1 MGGAGKG
8 PGIGWSRAQPKYSW
22 EANLFATRLFL
33 RWQKSKGV
41 TMENTN
47 IANYVN
53 IFACGR
59 FKSLRSI

>member
-8 PGIGWSRAQPKYSW
+8 PGIGWSRTQPNYSR
-22 EANLFATRLFL
+22 EANLYEPAGFALTEVD
-33 RWQKSKGV
+33 GA
-41 TMENTN
+41 TMEINN

-53 IFACGR
+53 IFASVR